1 MASTVFLL
9 TLLVVLLFYV
19 IIILFKR
26 NKYLR
31 GKVLQLKS
39 DHKSLHIKH
48 GKHFEHFVPFMD
60 EYPGDKENSVFLG
73 NPIDFISFDDESIK
87 FIEVKTG
94 KSSLSEKQKN
104 VKNLV
109 QDKKIEWY
117 ELRFEK

>member
-19 IIILFKR
+19 IIILFKK

-31 GKVLQLKS
+31 EKVLQLKF
-39 DHKSLHIKH
+39 DHKSLHVKH
-48 GKHFEHFVPFMD
+48 GKTFEHFVPFME

-73 NPIDFISFDDESIK
+73 NPIDFISFDDDSIK

-94 KSSLSEKQKN
+94 KSSLSEKQKK